1 MTSISPLNN
10 VHELGSFGN
19 FEGKNSNEI
28 ITIKEL
34 KNFKIFQ
41 VVKYKTSKT
50 NIKEYKIFDLNF
62 PDDLKV
68 SGNNDTRIL
77 WMGPN
82 NWFIFSISEKLS
94 EEISKNLTN
103 NEFAITDLSH
113 SKAIIELS
121 GKNLKEVLK
130 KGCPIN
136 FNELNITDTWFEDD
150 RNDKRI
156 HQYFR
161 NGTDAYNFDKSMD
174 YFGGGGLI
182 STASDISKFFY
193 LLFNNKVFKSPKT
206 FNEMLKKYSYSTS
219 SQMDYSLGI
228 WEINIDG
235 EKLYTHSGFWGTQ
248 VVYSPKHN
256 LSISA
261 NYSKGWRGGMNAPI
275 IKKVLKL
282 IK

>member
-10 VHELGSFGN
+10 VHELGNFGN
-19 FEGKNSNEI
+19 FEGKNSDEI

-77 WMGPN
+77 WIGPN
-82 NWFIFSISEKLS
+82 NWFIFSSSEKLS
-94 EEISKNLTN
+94 EVIRKNLSN

-136 FNELNITDTWFEDD
+136 FNELNKNQSINSIFNGIAITLDFV
-150 RNDKRI
+150 NDQPATVRVMSLRSFGESLY
-156 HQYFR
+156 HSV
-161 NGTDAYNFDKSMD
+161 TDASLE
-174 YFGGGGLI
+174 FGYKAI
-182 STASDISKFFY
+182 
-193 LLFNNKVFKSPKT
+193 
-206 FNEMLKKYSYSTS
+206 
-219 SQMDYSLGI
+219 
-228 WEINIDG
+228 
-235 EKLYTHSGFWGTQ
+235 
-248 VVYSPKHN
+248 
-256 LSISA
+256 
-261 NYSKGWRGGMNAPI
+261 
-275 IKKVLKL
+275 
-282 IK
+282 

>member
-10 VHELGSFGN
+10 VHELGNFGN

-77 WMGPN
+77 WIGPN
-82 NWFIFSISEKLS
+82 NWFIFSSSEKLS
-94 EEISKNLTN
+94 EEISKNLSN

-136 FNELNITDTWFEDD
+136 FNELNKNQSINSIFNGIAITLDFV
-150 RNDKRI
+150 NDQPATVRVMSLRSFGESLY
-156 HQYFR
+156 HSV
-161 NGTDAYNFDKSMD
+161 TDASLE
-174 YFGGGGLI
+174 FG
-182 STASDISKFFY
+182 
-193 LLFNNKVFKSPKT
+193 FKA
-206 FNEMLKKYSYSTS
+206 
-219 SQMDYSLGI
+219 I
-228 WEINIDG
+228 
-235 EKLYTHSGFWGTQ
+235 
-248 VVYSPKHN
+248 
-256 LSISA
+256 
-261 NYSKGWRGGMNAPI
+261 
-275 IKKVLKL
+275 
-282 IK
+282 

>member
-10 VHELGSFGN
+10 VHELGNFGN
-19 FEGKNSNEI
+19 FEGKNSDEI

-50 NIKEYKIFDLNF
+50 NIKEYKIFDLNL

-77 WMGPN
+77 WIGPN
-82 NWFIFSISEKLS
+82 NWFIFSSSEKLS
-94 EEISKNLTN
+94 EEISKNLSN

-136 FNELNITDTWFEDD
+136 FNELNKNQSINSIYNGIAITLDFV
-150 RNDKRI
+150 NDQPATVRVMSLRSFGESLY
-156 HQYFR
+156 HSV
-161 NGTDAYNFDKSMD
+161 TDASLE
-174 YFGGGGLI
+174 FGYKAI
-182 STASDISKFFY
+182 
-193 LLFNNKVFKSPKT
+193 
-206 FNEMLKKYSYSTS
+206 
-219 SQMDYSLGI
+219 
-228 WEINIDG
+228 
-235 EKLYTHSGFWGTQ
+235 
-248 VVYSPKHN
+248 
-256 LSISA
+256 
-261 NYSKGWRGGMNAPI
+261 
-275 IKKVLKL
+275 
-282 IK
+282 

>member
-10 VHELGSFGN
+10 VHELGNFGN
-19 FEGKNSNEI
+19 FKGKNSNEI

-77 WMGPN
+77 WIGPN
-82 NWFIFSISEKLS
+82 NWFLFSSSEKLF
-94 EEISKNLTN
+94 EEIRKNLPI
-103 NEFAITDLSH
+103 NEFAITNLSH

-136 FNELNITDTWFEDD
+136 FNELNKNQSINSIFNGIAITLDFV
-150 RNDKRI
+150 NDQPATVRVMSLRSFGESLY
-156 HQYFR
+156 HSV
-161 NGTDAYNFDKSMD
+161 TDASLE
-174 YFGGGGLI
+174 FGYK
-182 STASDISKFFY
+182 AF
-193 LLFNNKVFKSPKT
+193 
-206 FNEMLKKYSYSTS
+206 
-219 SQMDYSLGI
+219 
-228 WEINIDG
+228 
-235 EKLYTHSGFWGTQ
+235 
-248 VVYSPKHN
+248 
-256 LSISA
+256 
-261 NYSKGWRGGMNAPI
+261 
-275 IKKVLKL
+275 
-282 IK
+282 

>member
-10 VHELGSFGN
+10 VHELGNFGN
-19 FEGKNSNEI
+19 FKGKNSNEI

-77 WMGPN
+77 WIGPN
-82 NWFIFSISEKLS
+82 NWFIFSSSEKLS
-94 EEISKNLTN
+94 EEISKNLSN

-113 SKAIIELS
+113 SKAIIELT

-136 FNELNITDTWFEDD
+136 FNELNKNQSINSIYNGIAITLDFV
-150 RNDKRI
+150 NDQPATVRVMSLRSFGESLY
-156 HQYFR
+156 HSV
-161 NGTDAYNFDKSMD
+161 TDASLE
-174 YFGGGGLI
+174 FGYKAI
-182 STASDISKFFY
+182 
-193 LLFNNKVFKSPKT
+193 
-206 FNEMLKKYSYSTS
+206 
-219 SQMDYSLGI
+219 
-228 WEINIDG
+228 
-235 EKLYTHSGFWGTQ
+235 
-248 VVYSPKHN
+248 
-256 LSISA
+256 
-261 NYSKGWRGGMNAPI
+261 
-275 IKKVLKL
+275 
-282 IK
+282 

>member
-10 VHELGSFGN
+10 VHELGNFGN
-19 FEGKNSNEI
+19 FEGKNSDEI

-77 WMGPN
+77 WIGPN
-82 NWFIFSISEKLS
+82 NWFIFSSSEKLS
-94 EEISKNLTN
+94 EEISKNLSN

-136 FNELNITDTWFEDD
+136 FNELNKNQSINSIYNGIAITLDFV
-150 RNDKRI
+150 NDQPATVRI
-156 HQYFR
+156 MSLRSFGESLYHSV
-161 NGTDAYNFDKSMD
+161 TDASLE
-174 YFGGGGLI
+174 FGYKAI
-182 STASDISKFFY
+182 
-193 LLFNNKVFKSPKT
+193 
-206 FNEMLKKYSYSTS
+206 
-219 SQMDYSLGI
+219 
-228 WEINIDG
+228 
-235 EKLYTHSGFWGTQ
+235 
-248 VVYSPKHN
+248 
-256 LSISA
+256 
-261 NYSKGWRGGMNAPI
+261 
-275 IKKVLKL
+275 
-282 IK
+282 

>member
-10 VHELGSFGN
+10 VHELGNFGN
-19 FEGKNSNEI
+19 FEGKNSDEI

-77 WMGPN
+77 WVGPN
-82 NWFIFSISEKLS
+82 NWFIFSSSEKLS
-94 EEISKNLTN
+94 EEISRNLSN

-136 FNELNITDTWFEDD
+136 FNELNKNQSINSIYNGIAITLDFV
-150 RNDKRI
+150 NDQPATVRVMSLRSFGESLY
-156 HQYFR
+156 HSV
-161 NGTDAYNFDKSMD
+161 TDASLE
-174 YFGGGGLI
+174 FGYKAI
-182 STASDISKFFY
+182 
-193 LLFNNKVFKSPKT
+193 
-206 FNEMLKKYSYSTS
+206 
-219 SQMDYSLGI
+219 
-228 WEINIDG
+228 
-235 EKLYTHSGFWGTQ
+235 
-248 VVYSPKHN
+248 
-256 LSISA
+256 
-261 NYSKGWRGGMNAPI
+261 
-275 IKKVLKL
+275 
-282 IK
+282 

>member
-10 VHELGSFGN
+10 VHELGNFGN
-19 FEGKNSNEI
+19 FEGKNFDEI

-77 WMGPN
+77 WIGPN
-82 NWFIFSISEKLS
+82 NWFIFSSSEKLS
-94 EEISKNLTN
+94 EEIRKNLSN

-136 FNELNITDTWFEDD
+136 FNELNKNQSINSIYNGIAITLDFV
-150 RNDKRI
+150 NDQPATVRVMSLRSFGESLY
-156 HQYFR
+156 HSV
-161 NGTDAYNFDKSMD
+161 TDASLE
-174 YFGGGGLI
+174 FGYKAI
-182 STASDISKFFY
+182 
-193 LLFNNKVFKSPKT
+193 
-206 FNEMLKKYSYSTS
+206 
-219 SQMDYSLGI
+219 
-228 WEINIDG
+228 
-235 EKLYTHSGFWGTQ
+235 
-248 VVYSPKHN
+248 
-256 LSISA
+256 
-261 NYSKGWRGGMNAPI
+261 
-275 IKKVLKL
+275 
-282 IK
+282 

>member
-10 VHELGSFGN
+10 VHELGNFGN

-77 WMGPN
+77 WIGPN
-82 NWFIFSISEKLS
+82 NWFIFSSSEKLS
-94 EEISKNLTN
+94 EEISRNLSN

-136 FNELNITDTWFEDD
+136 FNELNKNQSINSIYNGIAITLDFV
-150 RNDKRI
+150 NDQPATVRI
-156 HQYFR
+156 MSLRSFGESLYHSV
-161 NGTDAYNFDKSMD
+161 TDASLE
-174 YFGGGGLI
+174 FGYKAI
-182 STASDISKFFY
+182 
-193 LLFNNKVFKSPKT
+193 
-206 FNEMLKKYSYSTS
+206 
-219 SQMDYSLGI
+219 
-228 WEINIDG
+228 
-235 EKLYTHSGFWGTQ
+235 
-248 VVYSPKHN
+248 
-256 LSISA
+256 
-261 NYSKGWRGGMNAPI
+261 
-275 IKKVLKL
+275 
-282 IK
+282 

>member
-10 VHELGSFGN
+10 VHELGNFGN
-19 FEGKNSNEI
+19 FKGKNSNEI

-77 WMGPN
+77 WIGPN
-82 NWFIFSISEKLS
+82 NWFIFSSSEKLS
-94 EEISKNLTN
+94 EEISKNLSN

-136 FNELNITDTWFEDD
+136 FNELNKNQSINSIYNGIAITLDFV
-150 RNDKRI
+150 NDQPATVRVMSLRSFGESLY
-156 HQYFR
+156 HSV
-161 NGTDAYNFDKSMD
+161 TDASLE
-174 YFGGGGLI
+174 FGYKAI
-182 STASDISKFFY
+182 
-193 LLFNNKVFKSPKT
+193 
-206 FNEMLKKYSYSTS
+206 
-219 SQMDYSLGI
+219 
-228 WEINIDG
+228 
-235 EKLYTHSGFWGTQ
+235 
-248 VVYSPKHN
+248 
-256 LSISA
+256 
-261 NYSKGWRGGMNAPI
+261 
-275 IKKVLKL
+275 
-282 IK
+282 

>member
-10 VHELGSFGN
+10 VHELGNFGN
-19 FEGKNSNEI
+19 FEGKNSDEI

-62 PDDLKV
+62 PNDLKV

-77 WMGPN
+77 WIGPN
-82 NWFIFSISEKLS
+82 NWFIFSSSEKLS
-94 EEISKNLTN
+94 EEISRNLSN

-136 FNELNITDTWFEDD
+136 FNELNKNQSINSIYNGIAITLDFV
-150 RNDKRI
+150 NDQPATVRVMSLRSFGESLY
-156 HQYFR
+156 HSV
-161 NGTDAYNFDKSMD
+161 TDASLE
-174 YFGGGGLI
+174 FGYK
-182 STASDISKFFY
+182 A
-193 LLFNNKVFKSPKT
+193 V
-206 FNEMLKKYSYSTS
+206 
-219 SQMDYSLGI
+219 
-228 WEINIDG
+228 
-235 EKLYTHSGFWGTQ
+235 
-248 VVYSPKHN
+248 
-256 LSISA
+256 
-261 NYSKGWRGGMNAPI
+261 
-275 IKKVLKL
+275 
-282 IK
+282 

>member
-1 MTSISPLNN
+1 MTSISPFNN
-10 VHELGSFGN
+10 VHELGNFGN
-19 FEGKNSNEI
+19 FEGKNSDEI

-77 WMGPN
+77 WIGPN
-82 NWFIFSISEKLS
+82 NWFIFSSSEKLS
-94 EEISKNLTN
+94 EEISKNLSN

-136 FNELNITDTWFEDD
+136 FNELNKNQSINSIYNGIAITLDFV
-150 RNDKRI
+150 NDQPATVRVMSLRSFGESLY
-156 HQYFR
+156 HSV
-161 NGTDAYNFDKSMD
+161 TDASLE
-174 YFGGGGLI
+174 FGYKAI
-182 STASDISKFFY
+182 
-193 LLFNNKVFKSPKT
+193 
-206 FNEMLKKYSYSTS
+206 
-219 SQMDYSLGI
+219 
-228 WEINIDG
+228 
-235 EKLYTHSGFWGTQ
+235 
-248 VVYSPKHN
+248 
-256 LSISA
+256 
-261 NYSKGWRGGMNAPI
+261 
-275 IKKVLKL
+275 
-282 IK
+282 

>member
-77 WMGPN
+77 WIGPN
-82 NWFIFSISEKLS
+82 NWFIFSSSEKLS
-94 EEISKNLTN
+94 EEIIKNLSN

-136 FNELNITDTWFEDD
+136 FNELNKNQSINSIYNGIAITLDFV
-150 RNDKRI
+150 NDQPATVRVMSLRSFGESLY
-156 HQYFR
+156 HSV
-161 NGTDAYNFDKSMD
+161 TDASLE
-174 YFGGGGLI
+174 FG
-182 STASDISKFFY
+182 
-193 LLFNNKVFKSPKT
+193 FKA
-206 FNEMLKKYSYSTS
+206 
-219 SQMDYSLGI
+219 I
-228 WEINIDG
+228 
-235 EKLYTHSGFWGTQ
+235 
-248 VVYSPKHN
+248 
-256 LSISA
+256 
-261 NYSKGWRGGMNAPI
+261 
-275 IKKVLKL
+275 
-282 IK
+282 

>member
-10 VHELGSFGN
+10 VHELGNFGN
-19 FEGKNSNEI
+19 FKGKNSNEI

-77 WMGPN
+77 WVGPN
-82 NWFIFSISEKLS
+82 NWFIFSSSEKLS
-94 EEISKNLTN
+94 EEVSKNLSN

-113 SKAIIELS
+113 SKAIIELT

-136 FNELNITDTWFEDD
+136 FNELNKNQSINSIYNGIAITLDFV
-150 RNDKRI
+150 NDQPATVRVMSLRSFGESLY
-156 HQYFR
+156 HSV
-161 NGTDAYNFDKSMD
+161 TDASLE
-174 YFGGGGLI
+174 FGYKAI
-182 STASDISKFFY
+182 
-193 LLFNNKVFKSPKT
+193 
-206 FNEMLKKYSYSTS
+206 
-219 SQMDYSLGI
+219 
-228 WEINIDG
+228 
-235 EKLYTHSGFWGTQ
+235 
-248 VVYSPKHN
+248 
-256 LSISA
+256 
-261 NYSKGWRGGMNAPI
+261 
-275 IKKVLKL
+275 
-282 IK
+282 

>member
-77 WMGPN
+77 WIGPN
-82 NWFIFSISEKLS
+82 NWFIFSSSEKLS
-94 EEISKNLTN
+94 EEISRNLSN

-136 FNELNITDTWFEDD
+136 FNELNKNQSINSIFNGIAITLDFV
-150 RNDKRI
+150 NDQPATVRVMSLRSFGESLY
-156 HQYFR
+156 HSV
-161 NGTDAYNFDKSMD
+161 TDASLE
-174 YFGGGGLI
+174 FGYKAI
-182 STASDISKFFY
+182 
-193 LLFNNKVFKSPKT
+193 
-206 FNEMLKKYSYSTS
+206 
-219 SQMDYSLGI
+219 
-228 WEINIDG
+228 
-235 EKLYTHSGFWGTQ
+235 
-248 VVYSPKHN
+248 
-256 LSISA
+256 
-261 NYSKGWRGGMNAPI
+261 
-275 IKKVLKL
+275 
-282 IK
+282 

>member
-19 FEGKNSNEI
+19 FEGKNSSEI

-77 WMGPN
+77 WIGPN
-82 NWFIFSISEKLS
+82 NWFIFSSSEKLF
-94 EEISKNLTN
+94 EEISKNLSN

-136 FNELNITDTWFEDD
+136 FNELNKNQSINSIYNGIAITLDFV
-150 RNDKRI
+150 NDQPATVRI
-156 HQYFR
+156 MCLRSFGESLYHSV
-161 NGTDAYNFDKSMD
+161 TDASLE
-174 YFGGGGLI
+174 FGYKAI
-182 STASDISKFFY
+182 
-193 LLFNNKVFKSPKT
+193 
-206 FNEMLKKYSYSTS
+206 
-219 SQMDYSLGI
+219 
-228 WEINIDG
+228 
-235 EKLYTHSGFWGTQ
+235 
-248 VVYSPKHN
+248 
-256 LSISA
+256 
-261 NYSKGWRGGMNAPI
+261 
-275 IKKVLKL
+275 
-282 IK
+282 

>member
-10 VHELGSFGN
+10 VHELGNFGN
-19 FEGKNSNEI
+19 FKGKNSNEI

-77 WMGPN
+77 WIGPN
-82 NWFIFSISEKLS
+82 NWFIFSSSEKLS
-94 EEISKNLTN
+94 EEVSKNLSN

-113 SKAIIELS
+113 SKAIIELT

-136 FNELNITDTWFEDD
+136 FNELNKNQSINSIYNGIAITLDFV
-150 RNDKRI
+150 NDQPATVRVMSLRSFGESLY
-156 HQYFR
+156 HSV
-161 NGTDAYNFDKSMD
+161 TDASLE
-174 YFGGGGLI
+174 FGYK
-182 STASDISKFFY
+182 A
-193 LLFNNKVFKSPKT
+193 V
-206 FNEMLKKYSYSTS
+206 
-219 SQMDYSLGI
+219 
-228 WEINIDG
+228 
-235 EKLYTHSGFWGTQ
+235 
-248 VVYSPKHN
+248 
-256 LSISA
+256 
-261 NYSKGWRGGMNAPI
+261 
-275 IKKVLKL
+275 
-282 IK
+282 

>member
-62 PDDLKV
+62 PDNLKV

-77 WMGPN
+77 WVGPN
-82 NWFIFSISEKLS
+82 NWFIFSSSEKLS
-94 EEISKNLTN
+94 EEISKNLSN

-136 FNELNITDTWFEDD
+136 FNELNKNQSINSIYNGITITVDILQEGVE
-150 RNDKRI
+150 KIRI
-156 HQYFR
+156 
-161 NGTDAYNFDKSMD
+161 
-174 YFGGGGLI
+174 
-182 STASDISKFFY
+182 
-193 LLFNNKVFKSPKT
+193 
-206 FNEMLKKYSYSTS
+206 
-219 SQMDYSLGI
+219 YSLRSFG
-228 WEINIDG
+228 ESLYHSLTDSSLEFGYKNI
-235 EKLYTHSGFWGTQ
+235 
-248 VVYSPKHN
+248 
-256 LSISA
+256 
-261 NYSKGWRGGMNAPI
+261 
-275 IKKVLKL
+275 
-282 IK
+282 

>member
-10 VHELGSFGN
+10 VHELGNFGN
-19 FEGKNSNEI
+19 FEGKNSDEI

-77 WMGPN
+77 WIGPN
-82 NWFIFSISEKLS
+82 NWFIFSSSEQLS
-94 EEISKNLTN
+94 EEISKNLSN

-136 FNELNITDTWFEDD
+136 FNELNKNQSINSIYNGIAITLDFV
-150 RNDKRI
+150 NDQPATVRVMSLRSFGESLY
-156 HQYFR
+156 HSV
-161 NGTDAYNFDKSMD
+161 TDASLE
-174 YFGGGGLI
+174 FGYKAI
-182 STASDISKFFY
+182 
-193 LLFNNKVFKSPKT
+193 
-206 FNEMLKKYSYSTS
+206 
-219 SQMDYSLGI
+219 
-228 WEINIDG
+228 
-235 EKLYTHSGFWGTQ
+235 
-248 VVYSPKHN
+248 
-256 LSISA
+256 
-261 NYSKGWRGGMNAPI
+261 
-275 IKKVLKL
+275 
-282 IK
+282 

>member
-62 PDDLKV
+62 PDNLKV

-77 WMGPN
+77 WIGPN
-82 NWFIFSISEKLS
+82 NWFIFSSSEKLS
-94 EEISKNLTN
+94 EEISKNLSN

-136 FNELNITDTWFEDD
+136 FNVLNKNQSINSIFNGIAITLDFV
-150 RNDKRI
+150 NDQPATVRVMSLRSFGESLY
-156 HQYFR
+156 HSV
-161 NGTDAYNFDKSMD
+161 TDASLE
-174 YFGGGGLI
+174 FGYKAI
-182 STASDISKFFY
+182 
-193 LLFNNKVFKSPKT
+193 
-206 FNEMLKKYSYSTS
+206 
-219 SQMDYSLGI
+219 
-228 WEINIDG
+228 
-235 EKLYTHSGFWGTQ
+235 
-248 VVYSPKHN
+248 
-256 LSISA
+256 
-261 NYSKGWRGGMNAPI
+261 
-275 IKKVLKL
+275 
-282 IK
+282 

>member
-77 WMGPN
+77 WIGPN
-82 NWFIFSISEKLS
+82 NWFIFSSSEKLS
-94 EEISKNLTN
+94 EEIRKNLSN

-136 FNELNITDTWFEDD
+136 FNVLNKNQSINSIFNGIAITLDFV
-150 RNDKRI
+150 NDQPATVRVMSLRSFGESLY
-156 HQYFR
+156 HSV
-161 NGTDAYNFDKSMD
+161 TDASLE
-174 YFGGGGLI
+174 FGYKAI
-182 STASDISKFFY
+182 
-193 LLFNNKVFKSPKT
+193 
-206 FNEMLKKYSYSTS
+206 
-219 SQMDYSLGI
+219 
-228 WEINIDG
+228 
-235 EKLYTHSGFWGTQ
+235 
-248 VVYSPKHN
+248 
-256 LSISA
+256 
-261 NYSKGWRGGMNAPI
+261 
-275 IKKVLKL
+275 
-282 IK
+282 

>member
-1 MTSISPLNN
+1 MTSITPLNN
-10 VHELGSFGN
+10 VHELGNFGN
-19 FEGKNSNEI
+19 FEGKNSDEI

-77 WMGPN
+77 WIGPN
-82 NWFIFSISEKLS
+82 NWFIFSSSEKLS
-94 EEISKNLTN
+94 EEISKNLSN

-136 FNELNITDTWFEDD
+136 FNELNKNQSINSIYNGIAITLDFV
-150 RNDKRI
+150 NDQPATVRVMSLRSFGESLY
-156 HQYFR
+156 HSV
-161 NGTDAYNFDKSMD
+161 TDASLE
-174 YFGGGGLI
+174 FGYKAI
-182 STASDISKFFY
+182 
-193 LLFNNKVFKSPKT
+193 
-206 FNEMLKKYSYSTS
+206 
-219 SQMDYSLGI
+219 
-228 WEINIDG
+228 
-235 EKLYTHSGFWGTQ
+235 
-248 VVYSPKHN
+248 
-256 LSISA
+256 
-261 NYSKGWRGGMNAPI
+261 
-275 IKKVLKL
+275 
-282 IK
+282 

>member
-10 VHELGSFGN
+10 VHELGNFGN
-19 FEGKNSNEI
+19 FEGKNSDEI

-77 WMGPN
+77 WIGPN
-82 NWFIFSISEKLS
+82 NWFIFSSSEKLS
-94 EEISKNLTN
+94 EEISRNLSN

-136 FNELNITDTWFEDD
+136 FNELNKNQSINSIYNGIAITLDFV
-150 RNDKRI
+150 NDQPATVRI
-156 HQYFR
+156 MSLRSFGESLYHSV
-161 NGTDAYNFDKSMD
+161 TDASLE
-174 YFGGGGLI
+174 FGYKAI
-182 STASDISKFFY
+182 
-193 LLFNNKVFKSPKT
+193 
-206 FNEMLKKYSYSTS
+206 
-219 SQMDYSLGI
+219 
-228 WEINIDG
+228 
-235 EKLYTHSGFWGTQ
+235 
-248 VVYSPKHN
+248 
-256 LSISA
+256 
-261 NYSKGWRGGMNAPI
+261 
-275 IKKVLKL
+275 
-282 IK
+282 

>member
-77 WMGPN
+77 WIGPN
-82 NWFIFSISEKLS
+82 NWFIFSSSEKLS
-94 EEISKNLTN
+94 EEISRNLSN

-136 FNELNITDTWFEDD
+136 FNELNKNQSINSIFNGIAITLDFV
-150 RNDKRI
+150 NDQPATVRVMSLRSFGESLY
-156 HQYFR
+156 HSV
-161 NGTDAYNFDKSMD
+161 TDASLE
-174 YFGGGGLI
+174 FGYK
-182 STASDISKFFY
+182 AF
-193 LLFNNKVFKSPKT
+193 
-206 FNEMLKKYSYSTS
+206 
-219 SQMDYSLGI
+219 
-228 WEINIDG
+228 
-235 EKLYTHSGFWGTQ
+235 
-248 VVYSPKHN
+248 
-256 LSISA
+256 
-261 NYSKGWRGGMNAPI
+261 
-275 IKKVLKL
+275 
-282 IK
+282 

>member
-77 WMGPN
+77 WIGPN
-82 NWFIFSISEKLS
+82 NWFIFSSSEKLS
-94 EEISKNLTN
+94 EEISRNLSN

-136 FNELNITDTWFEDD
+136 FNELNKNQSINSIYNGIAITLDFV
-150 RNDKRI
+150 NDQPATVRI
-156 HQYFR
+156 MSLRSFGESLYHSV
-161 NGTDAYNFDKSMD
+161 TDASLE
-174 YFGGGGLI
+174 FGYKAI
-182 STASDISKFFY
+182 
-193 LLFNNKVFKSPKT
+193 
-206 FNEMLKKYSYSTS
+206 
-219 SQMDYSLGI
+219 
-228 WEINIDG
+228 
-235 EKLYTHSGFWGTQ
+235 
-248 VVYSPKHN
+248 
-256 LSISA
+256 
-261 NYSKGWRGGMNAPI
+261 
-275 IKKVLKL
+275 
-282 IK
+282 

>member
-10 VHELGSFGN
+10 VHELGNFGN

-77 WMGPN
+77 WIGPN
-82 NWFIFSISEKLS
+82 NWFIFSSSEKLS
-94 EEISKNLTN
+94 EEISKNLSN

-136 FNELNITDTWFEDD
+136 FNELNKNQSINSIYNGIAITLDFV
-150 RNDKRI
+150 NDQPATVRVMSLRSFGESLY
-156 HQYFR
+156 HSV
-161 NGTDAYNFDKSMD
+161 TDASLE
-174 YFGGGGLI
+174 FGYKAI
-182 STASDISKFFY
+182 
-193 LLFNNKVFKSPKT
+193 
-206 FNEMLKKYSYSTS
+206 
-219 SQMDYSLGI
+219 
-228 WEINIDG
+228 
-235 EKLYTHSGFWGTQ
+235 
-248 VVYSPKHN
+248 
-256 LSISA
+256 
-261 NYSKGWRGGMNAPI
+261 
-275 IKKVLKL
+275 
-282 IK
+282 

>member
-10 VHELGSFGN
+10 VHELGNFGN

-77 WMGPN
+77 WIGPN
-82 NWFIFSISEKLS
+82 NWFIFSSSEKLS
-94 EEISKNLTN
+94 EEISKNLSN

-136 FNELNITDTWFEDD
+136 FNELNKNQSINSIYNGIAITLDFV
-150 RNDKRI
+150 NDQPATVRLMSLRSFGESLY
-156 HQYFR
+156 HSV
-161 NGTDAYNFDKSMD
+161 TDASLE
-174 YFGGGGLI
+174 FGYKAI
-182 STASDISKFFY
+182 
-193 LLFNNKVFKSPKT
+193 
-206 FNEMLKKYSYSTS
+206 
-219 SQMDYSLGI
+219 
-228 WEINIDG
+228 
-235 EKLYTHSGFWGTQ
+235 
-248 VVYSPKHN
+248 
-256 LSISA
+256 
-261 NYSKGWRGGMNAPI
+261 
-275 IKKVLKL
+275 
-282 IK
+282 

>member
-10 VHELGSFGN
+10 VHELGNFGN
-19 FEGKNSNEI
+19 FEGKNSDEI

-77 WMGPN
+77 WIGPN
-82 NWFIFSISEKLS
+82 NWFIFSSSEKLS
-94 EEISKNLTN
+94 EEISKNLSN

-136 FNELNITDTWFEDD
+136 FNDLNKNQSINSIYNGIAITIDFVTDQPETVRVMSLRSFGESLY
-150 RNDKRI
+150 
-156 HQYFR
+156 HSV
-161 NGTDAYNFDKSMD
+161 TDASLE
-174 YFGGGGLI
+174 FG
-182 STASDISKFFY
+182 Y
-193 LLFNNKVFKSPKT
+193 KT
-206 FNEMLKKYSYSTS
+206 T
-219 SQMDYSLGI
+219 
-228 WEINIDG
+228 
-235 EKLYTHSGFWGTQ
+235 
-248 VVYSPKHN
+248 
-256 LSISA
+256 
-261 NYSKGWRGGMNAPI
+261 
-275 IKKVLKL
+275 
-282 IK
+282 

>member
-77 WMGPN
+77 WIGPN
-82 NWFIFSISEKLS
+82 NWFIFSSSEKLS
-94 EEISKNLTN
+94 EEISKNLSN

-136 FNELNITDTWFEDD
+136 FNELNKNQSINSIFNGIAITLDFV
-150 RNDKRI
+150 NDQPATVRVMTLRSFGESLY
-156 HQYFR
+156 HSV
-161 NGTDAYNFDKSMD
+161 TDASLE
-174 YFGGGGLI
+174 FGYKAI
-182 STASDISKFFY
+182 
-193 LLFNNKVFKSPKT
+193 
-206 FNEMLKKYSYSTS
+206 
-219 SQMDYSLGI
+219 
-228 WEINIDG
+228 
-235 EKLYTHSGFWGTQ
+235 
-248 VVYSPKHN
+248 
-256 LSISA
+256 
-261 NYSKGWRGGMNAPI
+261 
-275 IKKVLKL
+275 
-282 IK
+282 

>member
-10 VHELGSFGN
+10 VYVSGSFGN
-19 FEGKNSNEI
+19 FEGKSPDKI

-77 WMGPN
+77 WIGPN
-82 NWFIFSISEKLS
+82 NWFIFSSSEKLS
-94 EEISKNLTN
+94 EEISKNLSN

-136 FNELNITDTWFEDD
+136 FNELNKNQSINSIFNGIAITLDFV
-150 RNDKRI
+150 NDQPATVRVMSLRSFGESLY
-156 HQYFR
+156 HSV
-161 NGTDAYNFDKSMD
+161 TDASLE
-174 YFGGGGLI
+174 FGYKAI
-182 STASDISKFFY
+182 
-193 LLFNNKVFKSPKT
+193 
-206 FNEMLKKYSYSTS
+206 
-219 SQMDYSLGI
+219 
-228 WEINIDG
+228 
-235 EKLYTHSGFWGTQ
+235 
-248 VVYSPKHN
+248 
-256 LSISA
+256 
-261 NYSKGWRGGMNAPI
+261 
-275 IKKVLKL
+275 
-282 IK
+282 

>member
-10 VHELGSFGN
+10 VHELGNFGN

-77 WMGPN
+77 WIGPN
-82 NWFIFSISEKLS
+82 NWFIFSSSEKLS
-94 EEISKNLTN
+94 EEISKNLSN

-136 FNELNITDTWFEDD
+136 FNELNKNQSINSIYNGIAITLDFV
-150 RNDKRI
+150 NDQPATVRI
-156 HQYFR
+156 MSLRSFGESLYHSV
-161 NGTDAYNFDKSMD
+161 TDASLE
-174 YFGGGGLI
+174 FGYKAI
-182 STASDISKFFY
+182 
-193 LLFNNKVFKSPKT
+193 
-206 FNEMLKKYSYSTS
+206 
-219 SQMDYSLGI
+219 
-228 WEINIDG
+228 
-235 EKLYTHSGFWGTQ
+235 
-248 VVYSPKHN
+248 
-256 LSISA
+256 
-261 NYSKGWRGGMNAPI
+261 
-275 IKKVLKL
+275 
-282 IK
+282 